1 MKRSFTLFAF
11 IFALLSLSQSAS
23 AQFQYNYSSNIWLN
37 SDLNQMFQK
46 RWTIARTRAE
56 GRTQLADAMDGRRS
70 INSNGNA
77 STAQSAPAENIL
89 RRVPLSQTSFKSNP
103 IPVMP
108 SLLGAKFVD
117 QKPQD
122 LQTLVKTFSEL
133 LKNYDAMLVSSKQ
146 SYLRNNVAGAATFAL
161 LMSRSVL
168 TGQPEL
174 SDQQSD
180 AVLQDINALLASSD
194 KFKALPAIAKQK
206 IYETFIITA
215 GLAAMLNDEGK
226 QNSNAETVAQGKD
239 LAKTILSL
247 FFDRPLSEIQF
258 TDDGV
263 TFGV

>member
-1 MKRSFTLFAF
+1 MKRTFTLIAF
-11 IFALLSLSQSAS
+11 IFALLTLSQSAS

-56 GRTQLADAMDGRRS
+56 GRTQLADAMEGRRS
-70 INSNGNA
+70 TGSSGV
-77 STAQSAPAENIL
+77 STQNAPAENIL

-108 SLLGAKFVD
+108 NLLGAKFVD
-117 QKPQD
+117 QKPED
-122 LQTLVKTFSEL
+122 LQTLVNTFSEL

-146 SYLRNNVAGAATFAL
+146 THLRNNVAGAATFAL

-174 SDQQSD
+174 SDKQSD
-180 AVLQDINALLASSD
+180 AILQDINALLASSD
-194 KFKALPAIAKQK
+194 KFKSLPAIEKQK

-215 GLAAMLNDEGK
+215 GLAAMLNDEGQ
-226 QNSNAETVAQGKD
+226 QNGNTETVTQGKD

-247 FFDRPLSEIQF
+247 FFDRPLSEIHF

-263 TFGV
+263 NFGV